1 MTADEP
7 GETADG
13 AGVTAAAPAGRVG
26 HLHHQPALD
35 GVRGLAVLA
44 VVVLHAGPAS
54 WLPGGF
60 LGVSLFFTLSGYLI
74 ASLVIIEVE
83 GSGGLALARFWAR
96 RVRRLLPAL
105 IVTVLGVVVLSRSI
119 ALPAST
125 RAELLGGLGYV
136 ANWMQIAGGE
146 SYAALFESPSAA
158 THLWSLA
165 IEEQFYV
172 VFPFLVWLVARRGP
186 GGLRVAFVV
195 GVRGRVPLRAI
206 VSRSLCPRNARPCR
220 G

>member
-1 MTADEP
+1 VTADEP

-83 GSGGLALARFWAR
+83 GAAGSPW
-96 RVRRLLPAL
+96 
-105 IVTVLGVVVLSRSI
+105 LGS
-119 ALPAST
+119 
-125 RAELLGGLGYV
+125 
-136 ANWMQIAGGE
+136 
-146 SYAALFESPSAA
+146 
-158 THLWSLA
+158 
-165 IEEQFYV
+165 
-172 VFPFLVWLVARRGP
+172 GP
-186 GGLRVAFVV
+186 GGCVACS
-195 GVRGRVPLRAI
+195 PP
-206 VSRSLCPRNARPCR
+206 SSSPCS
-220 G
+220 GWWC